1 MQELEQAQAALGYTF
16 SNPEILRE
24 ALTHASVTDNR
35 LQSNERLE
43 FLGDAILGYVIC
55 QYLFET
61 FPDQLEGE
69 LTKIKSAVVSRRI
82 CAKISAKLK
91 LGECLIVGKGMVGRA
106 ALPQSI
112 LAGVYE
118 SVVAALY
125 MDGGME
131 PAREFILKY
140 MVKRID
146 EAANSNHQQN
156 FKSALQHYAQRCMP
170 TNPSYLLL
178 DEKGPD
184 HSKCFEVCVEI
195 DGRRF
200 ESAWANSKK
209 EAEQAAAL
217 AALTQLGM
225 LEEDEDGVLML
236 KEDADATAESD
247 D

>member
-1 MQELEQAQAALGYTF
+1 MQDLEAAQTALGYEF
-16 SNPEILRE
+16 KDPKILRE
-24 ALTHASVTDNR
+24 ALTHSSVADNR

-43 FLGDAILGYVIC
+43 FLGDAILGYVVC
-55 QYLFET
+55 QYLYER

-82 CAKISAKLK
+82 CAKISGKLK
-91 LGECLIVGKGMVGRA
+91 LGHYLTVGKGMSGTA

-118 SVVAALY
+118 SVIAGIY
-125 MDGGME
+125 QDGGME

-140 MVKRID
+140 MIPRID
-146 EAANSNHQQN
+146 EASSSNHQQN
-156 FKSALQHYAQRCMP
+156 FKSALQHHAQRSMP
-170 TNPSYLLL
+170 SNPSYLVL

-195 DGRRF
+195 DGQRF

-209 EAEQAAAL
+209 EAEQAAAQ
-217 AALTQLGM
+217 AALIQLGM
-225 LEEDEDGVLML
+225 LEESEDGTLLLVEES
-236 KEDADATAESD
+236 EDAE
-247 D
+247 